1 MVVDKLEN
9 LQSYKW
15 DMQLLDNPGFKS
27 IHLSFNFLICKIE
40 MSRMLSSKSI

>member
-15 DMQLLDNPGFKS
+15 DMQLLDSPGQINPFKFQFS
-27 IHLSFNFLICKIE
+27 YL
-40 MSRMLSSKSI
+40 